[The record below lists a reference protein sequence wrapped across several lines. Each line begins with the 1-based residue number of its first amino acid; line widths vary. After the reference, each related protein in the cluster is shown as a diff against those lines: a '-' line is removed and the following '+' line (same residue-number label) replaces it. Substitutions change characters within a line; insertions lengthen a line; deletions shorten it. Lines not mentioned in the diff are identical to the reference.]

1 MTFPNK
7 FINRVRDRSLYEQ
20 STSHTTVRYTGVSV
34 CYTDAPV
41 APSLS
46 LPSRVPTLRTPACAL
61 HSTQSHCRHPIRYSA
76 FIAPTLLPV
85 GTQDLRLFGPS
96 LKKLFRDY
104 GFCWLLTT
112 NVTPSFGFFSYWTS
126 VRPPQVKAL
135 TFPSSICHIYR
146 IGFGQYG
153 TLLCMASSSVLP
165 ALYVISVRQ
174 TIGICRL
181 GGAGSQTTDTPMLSN
196 PHSDRHETLS
206 LPALCSPASWRG
218 VRTQRKLCLADS
230 PWMDSQHQHNKLGKE
245 EGQTLPNWYQPLGK
259 HDLWRKDRY
268 VPLYPG

>member
-1 MTFPNK
+1 M
-7 FINRVRDRSLYEQ
+7 D
-20 STSHTTVRYTGVSV
+20 
-34 CYTDAPV
+34 
-41 APSLS
+41 
-46 LPSRVPTLRTPACAL
+46 
-61 HSTQSHCRHPIRYSA
+61 SA
-76 FIAPTLLPV
+76 DFSQQRL
-85 GTQDLRLFGPS
+85 LRLSF
-96 LKKLFRDY
+96 F
-104 GFCWLLTT
+104 FLLDVCETYLGKSD
-112 NVTPSFGFFSYWTS
+112 N
-126 VRPPQVKAL
+126 
-135 TFPSSICHIYR
+135 FPHIYR

-153 TLLCMASSSVLP
+153 TLLYMASSSVLP

-245 EGQTLPNWYQPLGK
+245 EDQTLPNWYQPLGK